1 MRKGIM
7 GIIGLFFIGAMSV
20 PAVWG
25 DATVENFYKTGGI
38 KGMGAAEGMMTHRI
52 QGEKKWDS
60 INLKFTGAFLSK
72 LAGETDT
79 VTITRVDK
87 GLTWTLDPPKKTYT
101 ETPIKPMK
109 MPTAERPQREEKP
122 EKPTARITKSEFSVK
137 KTGAAETINGFPCE
151 EYLVTWLLEIEDLET
166 KAKSRSTMMTN
177 LWTTPETSVIK
188 KVQDEELR
196 FNRALAKLLGS
207 DNISTEE
214 TRQMGMAAMA
224 AMSKASQEEIRK
236 GLVRVKSE
244 MAKIKGYPIRTVINW
259 NFESEGKEGAVR
271 EDSSS
276 RDRSTDVSGGL
287 GGLVSGLLGKAVQKK
302 AEEKMS
308 GERGAP
314 FFSSTMEVKSL
325 SADPV
330 LGELFEIPTG
340 YIKK

>member
-1 MRKGIM
+1 MQRGIV
-7 GIIGLFFIGAMSV
+7 GVIGVFFFWAMSV

-25 DATVENFYKTGGI
+25 DAAVETFFKTGGI
-38 KGMGAAEGMMTHRI
+38 KGMGAAEGMMIHRI

-60 INLKFTGAFLSK
+60 SNLKFTGAFLSK
-72 LAGETDT
+72 LAGETDS

-87 GLTWTLDPPKKTYT
+87 GLTWTLDPKKKTYI
-101 ETPIKPMK
+101 ETPIRPVKGSPSEK
-109 MPTAERPQREEKP
+109 PQREEKP

-166 KAKSRSTMMTN
+166 KAKSRSTMNTN
-177 LWTTPETSVIK
+177 LWTTPETATIN
-188 KVQDEELR
+188 KVQAEEQR

-207 DNISTEE
+207 EISTEE
-214 TRQMGMAAMA
+214 ARQMGMAAMA
-224 AMSKASQEEIRK
+224 AMSKASQEEIQK
-236 GLVRVKSE
+236 GLLRVKNE

-259 NFESEGKEGAVR
+259 NFESEGQEGAAR
-271 EDSSS
+271 EDSAS
-276 RDRSTDVSGGL
+276 RDQPTELSSGL

-308 GERGAP
+308 GGKGAS

-330 LGELFEIPTG
+330 LGESFEVPTG
-340 YIKK
+340 YVKR